1 MMHHREPQ
9 SAQMWPH
16 DHQVLLAASAVFCN
30 YYNPSAT
37 WQQIYCFR
45 SQRAFEYRIISQSAK
60 GWCGTSD
67 QDCGWYASRLTK
79 LRHACRLPQSGLQWD
94 DPSWHLCRCRR
105 FWTISIFWRG
115 LSVLRD
121 MSRTV
126 EGFPSSAELCQIAS
140 QKELVNNPWRHLWL
154 SPSAKGHVLAQLILW
169 RSHTALCVFSQFHQE
184 LGFLGLAPQIAC
196 IAHVTDTS
204 SMQHRTVCS
213 CGNSAAGAKS
223 WRLEDREGRLVHV
236 N

>member
-1 MMHHREPQ
+1 MR
-9 SAQMWPH
+9 
-16 DHQVLLAASAVFCN
+16 N
-30 YYNPSAT
+30 
-37 WQQIYCFR
+37 FR
-45 SQRAFEYRIISQSAK
+45 SRLWVICQPAYQASSCLSLASK
-60 GWCGTSD
+60 WVAMGWSVM
-67 QDCGWYASRLTK
+67 ASLSMPAI
-79 LRHACRLPQSGLQWD
+79 LNNLH
-94 DPSWHLCRCRR
+94 
-105 FWTISIFWRG
+105 FWRG

-126 EGFPSSAELCQIAS
+126 EGYPSSAELCQIAS

-169 RSHTALCVFSQFHQE
+169 RSHTALCAFSQFHQE
-184 LGFLGLAPQIAC
+184 LGFFGLAPQIAC
-196 IAHVTDTS
+196 IAHATDTS